1 MEWWGYNKNV
11 QKVVNKAGSK
21 RQILNMNSI
30 IVEIPPPSSSPTSI
44 YSRESQETER
54 ETSIS
59 SDFAGYFV
67 SDLIIFIFLC
77 AKEINTVS
85 SN

>member
-11 QKVVNKAGSK
+11 QKAVNKVGSEW
-21 RQILNMNSI
+21 QVLNMNSI
-30 IVEIPPPSSSPTSI
+30 IVEIPPPSSSPTPI
-44 YSRESQETER
+44 YSRESQETES
-54 ETSIS
+54 ETIS